1 MVVITKTPKQLHFGA
16 NNLSKTNPE
25 NAKVF
30 GADGNEYAIFLLLSG
45 LYRRPW
51 NFTESYAIWRAWVIT
66 TDRELGA
73 LLPHP
78 APKEYLIVGV
88 V

>member
-1 MVVITKTPKQLHFGA
+1 MT
-16 NNLSKTNPE
+16 
-25 NAKVF
+25 
-30 GADGNEYAIFLLLSG
+30 AIFLLLSG

-51 NFTESYAIWRAWVIT
+51 NCTRSRAIWRSWVIT
-66 TDRELGA
+66 TDRELGD